1 MTAPRLEINLDKI
14 HHNARA
20 LVEALA
26 RRSISVTGVTK
37 AMLGSPD
44 IARTLVD
51 AGITAVGDSRVENI
65 QAMRC
70 SRVPAPMMLI
80 RSPMLSQVNQVV
92 RHCDTSFNTEL
103 DVLSALSAAAT
114 EAGKTHGVVLM
125 VELGDLR
132 EGVMPGDLENTV
144 RETLRFP
151 NIALRGIGT
160 NLACH
165 SGVAPDAKNMAE
177 LSALADSIEA
187 RFGLSLGIV
196 SGGNSGSLEWA
207 LGCSD
212 TGRINNLRLGESILL
227 GRESLRR
234 SPLDGLHT
242 DAVTLVAEVIEL
254 KVKPSQPRGTVE
266 QQTAFGKR
274 PPATDRG
281 FIPRAILAIGHQDT
295 DPYGLLPPPG
305 ITVLGA
311 SSDHLVTDSSGYR
324 LDVGSE
330 VPFELNYS
338 ALVRAMTSPFVAK
351 AVVAKAVKARS
362 VPRAPSRS
370 RSRTEGHLPI
380 QREDRSR
387 HVAIGQPV
395 VAWGAQRAAV
405 AHDHLSGNRFERGTE
420 VLHRS

>member
-20 LVEALA
+20 LVESLA

-44 IARTLVD
+44 IAQTLLD
-51 AGITAVGDSRVENI
+51 AGTTAVGDSRIENI

-103 DVLSALSAAAT
+103 EVLSALSSAAT

-165 SGVAPDAKNMAE
+165 SGVVPDAKNMAE

-187 RFGLSLGIV
+187 SFGLSLGIV

-207 LGCSD
+207 LDCSD

-266 QQTAFGKR
+266 QTAFGER

-295 DPYGLLPPPG
+295 DPYGLCPPPG

-330 VPFELNYS
+330 VTFELNYS

-351 AVVAKAVKARS
+351 AVKARS
-362 VPRAPSRS
+362 VPQAPSRS
-370 RSRTEGHLPI
+370 RSRTEGHIPI
-380 QREDRSR
+380 
-387 HVAIGQPV
+387 
-395 VAWGAQRAAV
+395 
-405 AHDHLSGNRFERGTE
+405 
-420 VLHRS
+420 